1 MSYFSKKS
9 VVVAQES
16 SYGTN
21 RVGVDVVVGGGG
33 GDSGGSSYQYI
44 PKKKRLC
51 RRCGQTIQPSF

>member
-21 RVGVDVVVGGGG
+21 RVRFEVFVVVGGGI
-33 GDSGGSSYQYI
+33 QYN
-44 PKKKRLC
+44 PKKN
-51 RRCGQTIQPSF
+51 

>member
-21 RVGVDVVVGGGG
+21 RVGFDVFVVVDGGDDGGG
-33 GDSGGSSYQYI
+33 YQHI
-44 PKKKRLC
+44 PK
-51 RRCGQTIQPSF
+51 IN

>member
-21 RVGVDVVVGGGG
+21 RVGVDDFVVVGGGN
-33 GDSGGSSYQYI
+33 QYN
-44 PKKKRLC
+44 PKKN
-51 RRCGQTIQPSF
+51 

>member
-21 RVGVDVVVGGGG
+21 RVGFDVFVVFDDGY
-33 GDSGGSSYQYI
+33 DGGSYQHI
-44 PKKKRLC
+44 PK
-51 RRCGQTIQPSF
+51 TN

>member
-21 RVGVDVVVGGGG
+21 RVGVDVVVDGGGG
-33 GDSGGSSYQYI
+33 GGGSSYQYI
-44 PKKKRLC
+44 PKKKRLR

>member
-21 RVGVDVVVGGGG
+21 RVGFDVFVVVDGGDGGG
-33 GDSGGSSYQYI
+33 YQHI
-44 PKKKRLC
+44 PK
-51 RRCGQTIQPSF
+51 TN

>member
-21 RVGVDVVVGGGG
+21 RVGFDVPVVYGSDGGGYSQ
-33 GDSGGSSYQYI
+33 DKLKNMKCCLS
-44 PKKKRLC
+44 C
-51 RRCGQTIQPSF
+51 

>member
-21 RVGVDVVVGGGG
+21 RVGFDVVVVDGGDGGG
-33 GDSGGSSYQYI
+33 YQHI
-44 PKKKRLC
+44 PK
-51 RRCGQTIQPSF
+51 TN

>member
-21 RVGVDVVVGGGG
+21 RVGFDVFVVYGSDDGGGYSQDKLKKIRHVVFLVDV
-33 GDSGGSSYQYI
+33 
-44 PKKKRLC
+44 R
-51 RRCGQTIQPSF
+51 